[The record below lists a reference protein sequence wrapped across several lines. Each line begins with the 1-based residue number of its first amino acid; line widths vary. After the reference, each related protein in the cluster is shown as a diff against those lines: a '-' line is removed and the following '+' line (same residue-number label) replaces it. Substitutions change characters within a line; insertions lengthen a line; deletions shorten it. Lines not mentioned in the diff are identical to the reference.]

1 MNYLHDI
8 KDSLQLSRVNAV
20 EIHLLND
27 GTYIIHHITLK
38 RKGTRLEVTEMH
50 PALNQIDELSGF
62 IKKGSPIVLVITG
75 KGIIIRTITKTG
87 DGSKEMTI
95 KQILPDSH
103 PDDFILC
110 QESIGENESV
120 LCLIRK
126 ETAEKIIK
134 MFDPIKPLL
143 VDLFIGPLAI
153 AHIGPLFDNLKMTLA
168 TGFNIFHFNNGKLI
182 EIQTITNTNPP
193 SIHISNLTVPGELL
207 CAFSSAVTFLLSN
220 CSKPQSELASIR
232 NNANTYSTG
241 LKIKKGITV
250 TLGLL
255 FILLLGNFI
264 VFGHYSRKLKDI
276 DVWIQQNEMEVRIT
290 DSLQRLILQHERLLA
305 QSSRECKWKWSYL
318 IDQLGPSIP
327 VGITLTE
334 IHLCPLSLR
343 SDEESMEPEYHP
355 GKMTIRA
362 SVVQSKS
369 LNQWMRQL
377 EKMNWIESVDF
388 SDYREKENNET
399 GVILEIILK

>member
-1 MNYLHDI
+1 
-8 KDSLQLSRVNAV
+8 
-20 EIHLLND
+20 
-27 GTYIIHHITLK
+27 
-38 RKGTRLEVTEMH
+38 
-50 PALNQIDELSGF
+50 
-62 IKKGSPIVLVITG
+62 
-75 KGIIIRTITKTG
+75 
-87 DGSKEMTI
+87 
-95 KQILPDSH
+95 
-103 PDDFILC
+103 
-110 QESIGENESV
+110 
-120 LCLIRK
+120 
-126 ETAEKIIK
+126 
-134 MFDPIKPLL
+134 
-143 VDLFIGPLAI
+143 
-153 AHIGPLFDNLKMTLA
+153 
-168 TGFNIFHFNNGKLI
+168 LI

-305 QSSRECKWKWSYL
+305 QSSRDCKWKWSYL